1 MKSLLLI
8 ATCACVVGCATSSDL
23 TPYEAYYAGRATA
36 SGQIFSTYTLLPD
49 VTVQE
54 YVNKV
59 GYTVAMQSGVPTPF
73 YGFFFGVIVS
83 EEVNAFTAPGG
94 FIFVTTGTLKSC
106 QNEDELAYV
115 LAHEVAHH
123 VKDHPGIVAKRAKQ
137 AHQFQKTM
145 SKIGK
150 FIGQAAGQ
158 TEEESKDI
166 ENSFGAI
173 GDIGQEVLKGYPLD
187 WEKEADVLGLDLVAR
202 RGYAAGSALN
212 LFRNLESNQRKTT
225 GAYGASGDH
234 PTLRER
240 RKAIEQVI
248 AQKKYG
254 GTATEVR
261 TKRFAEVRARIS

>member
-1 MKSLLLI
+1 MKALLLVG
-8 ATCACVVGCATSSDL
+8 TCICVIGCATSSDL

-49 VTVQE
+49 QTVQE

-59 GYTVAMQSGVPTPF
+59 GYTVALQSGVPKPF
-73 YGFFFGVIVS
+73 YSFFFGVIVS

-94 FIFVTTGTLKSC
+94 FIFVTTGAIKSC

-150 FIGQAAGQ
+150 IVGMVAGQ
-158 TEEESKDI
+158 SEEEAKDI
-166 ENSFGAI
+166 ENSFSAI
-173 GDIGQEVLKGYPLD
+173 GEIGREVLKGYPLD
-187 WEKEADVLGLDLVAR
+187 WEKEADVLALDLVSK
-202 RGYAAGSALN
+202 RGYSASAAVN
-212 LFRNLESNQRKTT
+212 LFRNLEGGQRKTT
-225 GAYGASGDH
+225 GAYGTSGDH
-234 PTLRER
+234 PTLKER

-248 AQKKYG
+248 RQKKYG
-254 GTATEVR
+254 GTVADIR
-261 TKRFAEVRARIS
+261 TKRFAQIKARIS